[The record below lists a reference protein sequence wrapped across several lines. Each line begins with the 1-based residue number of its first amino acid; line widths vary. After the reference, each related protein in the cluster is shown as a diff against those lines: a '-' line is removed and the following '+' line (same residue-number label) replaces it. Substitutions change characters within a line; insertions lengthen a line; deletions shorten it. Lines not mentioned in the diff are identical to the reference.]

1 MKILLAG
8 LWSRRGI
15 NLAALLVIWVAVTAA
30 VLGPMYGRAS
40 GEHLVDT
47 RLDAR
52 APYTTG
58 LAFSLPAS
66 EEAPKGSPDRYTPP
80 DPQVLVDQASAT
92 LAGEERDRYWPEETR
107 WLIDRGGTM
116 PWGDKTF
123 QVPLYWR
130 DGMCDLATV
139 DGRCPA
145 APGEVLVQDVMAGTM
160 GVGAGD
166 TITLTFTDAYLQR
179 VRRGGDQSQLFESER
194 RRNETYDVVGTY
206 SVPDPDSPAWF
217 DLSRFTGIENLVPP
231 PAKGQPTAP
240 TAPAMLTD
248 PGSMVSQTFR
258 GGVDRPIDTSAVD
271 LATMDDAEA
280 VATAY
285 QDELLEVSSGG
296 EVEQLELNTLFDGV
310 RAERTLLSRVMLAAL
325 APLVVLALLLLFALV
340 SAGAALRRPYVAL
353 AKLRGHSRRQVFGFA
368 VGEPFLVV
376 LVAAPLALGTA
387 VLIAHL
393 VARTWFAPGIP
404 VELDATAWLALVVVS
419 LSAMAASAL
428 AALDVIREP
437 LSRAL
442 ASALTRRGSSRG
454 ALVMR
459 TAVVAVAV
467 AAVAQLLTSAD
478 QSSQLLAL
486 LAPML
491 IALAVAV
498 GGAWLLRQLSNR
510 WLTRTTYRD
519 GTPSYLA
526 SRRLARRTDL
536 ANLMVPLLLAV
547 SVIAFAVSATA
558 VSDDWRVSR
567 ARAEVGA
574 ARTFQTEVSA
584 ARLLHVAREVDPD
597 GRYLAA
603 AAVENA
609 GDDMTRRL
617 LVDTTRFSKVV
628 AWDPSWSDVDASRIE
643 EELRPPR
650 NRITFEG
657 EEITVAV
664 RDVELTSSTGTPSVL
679 WVQYV
684 DGTGEQRN
692 TELGELRNER
702 GVQEMAAK
710 LRGCEDGCVLEQI
723 FLSGDSLSVLDAD
736 GHLTIE
742 SVRVDGREVDWR
754 LTDDGAWRPARP
766 FPVSLVDPPVE
777 LTTGP
782 QGLRLDV
789 YLGQLP
795 PGEDDAPTMVAGFAR
810 ITPASAPD
818 VLPVVVA
825 ENTETPAAARI
836 GAGTAIRYDDSVV
849 VGSGL
854 NGSAAPMR
862 VVTRAHALPGLGNEG
877 SMADLETSLV
887 EFDPP
892 YGASVLPQLWVAPGT
907 PQAVLD
913 DVAAAGVPLTPLSDL
928 DERLDALR
936 NDAFSLGLR
945 LFLVVGVATLV
956 LAIFGVFAA
965 AVLQSRW
972 RSYEVASLR
981 VVGVSSGTL
990 LRASVLE
997 YVVMLGL
1004 AVVLGVGSAF
1014 AAVRLVLPALSL
1026 GNAGEYEPAPLYATH
1041 TPVLLGIGLAL
1052 FAVAAAIAVLV
1063 SRRVTRLGRPAI
1075 LRWAEQG

>member
-498 GGAWLLRQLSNR
+498 GGA
-510 WLTRTTYRD
+510 
-519 GTPSYLA
+519 
-526 SRRLARRTDL
+526 
-536 ANLMVPLLLAV
+536 
-547 SVIAFAVSATA
+547 
-558 VSDDWRVSR
+558 
-567 ARAEVGA
+567 
-574 ARTFQTEVSA
+574 
-584 ARLLHVAREVDPD
+584 
-597 GRYLAA
+597 
-603 AAVENA
+603 
-609 GDDMTRRL
+609 
-617 LVDTTRFSKVV
+617 
-628 AWDPSWSDVDASRIE
+628 
-643 EELRPPR
+643 
-650 NRITFEG
+650 
-657 EEITVAV
+657 
-664 RDVELTSSTGTPSVL
+664 
-679 WVQYV
+679 
-684 DGTGEQRN
+684 
-692 TELGELRNER
+692 
-702 GVQEMAAK
+702 
-710 LRGCEDGCVLEQI
+710 
-723 FLSGDSLSVLDAD
+723 
-736 GHLTIE
+736 
-742 SVRVDGREVDWR
+742 
-754 LTDDGAWRPARP
+754 
-766 FPVSLVDPPVE
+766 
-777 LTTGP
+777 
-782 QGLRLDV
+782 
-789 YLGQLP
+789 
-795 PGEDDAPTMVAGFAR
+795 
-810 ITPASAPD
+810 
-818 VLPVVVA
+818 
-825 ENTETPAAARI
+825 
-836 GAGTAIRYDDSVV
+836 
-849 VGSGL
+849 
-854 NGSAAPMR
+854 
-862 VVTRAHALPGLGNEG
+862 
-877 SMADLETSLV
+877 
-887 EFDPP
+887 
-892 YGASVLPQLWVAPGT
+892 
-907 PQAVLD
+907 
-913 DVAAAGVPLTPLSDL
+913 
-928 DERLDALR
+928 
-936 NDAFSLGLR
+936 
-945 LFLVVGVATLV
+945 
-956 LAIFGVFAA
+956 
-965 AVLQSRW
+965 
-972 RSYEVASLR
+972 
-981 VVGVSSGTL
+981 
-990 LRASVLE
+990 
-997 YVVMLGL
+997 
-1004 AVVLGVGSAF
+1004 
-1014 AAVRLVLPALSL
+1014 
-1026 GNAGEYEPAPLYATH
+1026 
-1041 TPVLLGIGLAL
+1041 
-1052 FAVAAAIAVLV
+1052 
-1063 SRRVTRLGRPAI
+1063 
-1075 LRWAEQG
+1075 